1 MPIGADVGW
10 KEDTM
15 WFYIFLA
22 VFILLVFG
30 GGTWGR
36 SRYGS
41 WGWSPAA
48 ILLLVGVVLYFTGY
62 ISFHH

>member
-1 MPIGADVGW
+1 
-10 KEDTM
+10 M